1 MDRIA
6 IVIMDSYMIGYL
18 VIENLTWISIASTDI
33 YMDIRKSHEGIYGYP
48 HGFFDLWNLS
58 MYQESYDVKP

>member
-48 HGFFDLWNLS
+48 HGFFDL
-58 MYQESYDVKP
+58 